1 MNNYPKVLITDETLR
16 DGLQIEREG
25 VTIEEKLEILEM
37 MVKAGLKRIVVGAF
51 VNPKWSPQ
59 MADSLELVKRLK
71 VTSGVSYFVLAL
83 NERGRLERL
92 EYTPPLAT
100 ETIHATHLHVCPIFI
115 QRNTNRTL
123 EEQEHQWQAPIQRSI
138 SEGMKEGAIGLSAG
152 WGSNFSGEF
161 SHEQRMTLLQKQY
174 QAWQKEGIQV
184 TRLDMADPMAWNTPS
199 AMAQDLNAIKNLFPS
214 ITQFRLH
221 LHNARG
227 LAMVSMYEA
236 IKSLDNRHTIIAD
249 TSIGGIGGCPYCGNG
264 QATGMIP
271 TEDFVHLLD
280 TLGIETGISV
290 DALIAASARLSEILG
305 RPLHS
310 QVALNGP
317 LPKGDKIYNEDV
329 PAVFTFY
336 EAQHFRLGPKVYE
349 GNPKPWLKKLQ
360 TQHLNK

>member
-1 MNNYPKVLITDETLR
+1 MSHLPKVLITDETLR

-25 VTIEEKLEILEM
+25 VTVDEKLELLDL
-37 MVKAGLKRIVVGAF
+37 MVKAGLNRIVVGAF

-71 VTSGVSYFVLAL
+71 ETPGVSYYVLAL

-92 EYTPPLAT
+92 EYTPPLAK
-100 ETIHATHLHVCPIFI
+100 ETMHATHLHVCPIFI

-123 EEQEHQWQAPIQRSI
+123 AEQEMQWQAPIERSKN
-138 SEGMKEGAIGLSAG
+138 EGIREGAIGLSAG

-161 SHEQRMTLLQKQY
+161 SHETRMELLTKQY
-174 QAWQKEGIQV
+174 QAWQKEGIPV

-199 AMAQDLNAIKNLFPS
+199 AMAQDLKAITHRFPS
-214 ITQFRLH
+214 ITNFRLH

-236 IKSLDNRHTIIAD
+236 IKSLDHRHTIIAD
-249 TSIGGIGGCPYCGNG
+249 TAIGGIGGCPYCGNG

-271 TEDFVHLLD
+271 TEDFVHMLD

-290 DALIAASARLSEILG
+290 DGLIEASVRLSQILQ

-310 QVALNGP
+310 QVALNGG
-317 LPKGDKIYNEDV
+317 LPRGGRLYSEDV
-329 PAVFTFY
+329 PAVFTFE

-349 GNPKPWLKKLQ
+349 GNPRPWLKKLQ
-360 TQHLNK
+360 KTTNH

>member
-1 MNNYPKVLITDETLR
+1 MSNYPKVLITDETLR

-25 VTIEEKLEILEM
+25 VTLEEKLEILNM
-37 MVKAGLKRIVVGAF
+37 MVAAGLNRIVVGAF

-71 VTSGVSYFVLAL
+71 QTPHVDFFVLAL

-92 EYTPPLAT
+92 EHAPPLSI
-100 ETIHATHLHVCPIFI
+100 EPIHATHLHVCPIFI

-123 EEQEHQWQAPIQRSI
+123 EEQEQSWQAPIERST
-138 SEGMKEGAIGLSAG
+138 SEGKKEGAIGLSAG

-161 SHEQRMTLLQKQY
+161 THATRMQLLTKQY
-174 QAWQKEGIQV
+174 EAWDKQGIAV
-184 TRLDMADPMAWNTPS
+184 TRVDMADPMAWNTPT
-199 AMAQDLNAIKNLFPS
+199 AVAQDIEAITQLFPS
-214 ITQFRLH
+214 ITDYRLH

-227 LAMVSMYEA
+227 LAMLSMYEA
-236 IKSLDNRHTIIAD
+236 IQHLDHRHTLIAD
-249 TSIGGIGGCPYCGNG
+249 TAIGGIGGCPYCGNG

-280 TLGIETGISV
+280 TLGIPTGISV
-290 DALIAASARLSEILG
+290 DGLIEASARLSQILG

-310 QVALNGP
+310 QVALNGA
-317 LPKGDKIYNEDV
+317 LPKGGRLYSEDV
-329 PAVFTFY
+329 PAVFTFQ

-349 GNPKPWLKKLQ
+349 GNAKPWLKKLQ
-360 TQHLNK
+360 KTTT